1 MINPLIIFLIDTIR
15 ESIRRYISVHRFR
28 SLRNRVLPF
37 AEARG
42 FFTDDDI
49 FMNLD

>member
-1 MINPLIIFLIDTIR
+1 MRKPKKIFLIDTMR

-28 SLRNRVLPF
+28 RLRNRILPC

-42 FFTDDDI
+42 LFTDDDI
-49 FMNLD
+49 FMNLG